1 VFVRTGYHTQ
11 VPEISGKL
19 NGKISFHMGHII
31 FAAEPE
37 CRASNKSIDSSSM

>member
-19 NGKISFHMGHII
+19 NKKNRLEEIVIVSLFYIL
-31 FAAEPE
+31 FLFYL
-37 CRASNKSIDSSSM
+37 NLLK

>member
-1 VFVRTGYHTQ
+1 LVFVRTGYHTQ

-19 NGKISFHMGHII
+19 NGKKISFHMGHIV

-37 CRASNKSIDSSSM
+37 CRAAGKAKVY

>member
-19 NGKISFHMGHII
+19 NRKKISFHMGHIT

-37 CRASNKSIDSSSM
+37 EDRVPSIT